1 MEYVILDN
9 QLQADD
15 FIRLFESAGWGK
27 VPQDMVETS
36 LANSY
41 ATFSVKSGDKVI
53 AMARLLGDGALSFFL
68 KDLVVEPECQGSGIG
83 RVLLTHVEEYI
94 RAQLKPGWQ
103 GYLQLMSAKE
113 KEPFYQKLGYVAHPH
128 EHSGAWM
135 SKWIKEDKNGSS
147 Y

>member
-68 KDLVVEPECQGSGIG
+68 QMP
-83 RVLLTHVEEYI
+83 
-94 RAQLKPGWQ
+94 
-103 GYLQLMSAKE
+103 
-113 KEPFYQKLGYVAHPH
+113 
-128 EHSGAWM
+128 
-135 SKWIKEDKNGSS
+135 
-147 Y
+147 